1 MAHPKSKIS
10 KQRKAKRGTH
20 YKATAPQISICKV
33 TGEAHQMH
41 RAYWHDG
48 AMYYR
53 GQVIIPAPELAED

>member
-1 MAHPKSKIS
+1 
-10 KQRKAKRGTH
+10 
-20 YKATAPQISICKV
+20 
-33 TGEAHQMH
+33 MH